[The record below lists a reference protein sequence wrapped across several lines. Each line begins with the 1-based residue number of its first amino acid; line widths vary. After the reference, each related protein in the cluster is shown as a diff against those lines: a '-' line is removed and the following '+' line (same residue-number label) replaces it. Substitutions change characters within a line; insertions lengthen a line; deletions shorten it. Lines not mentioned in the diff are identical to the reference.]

1 MKWMGIKLYCASPSP
16 NKFRCW
22 FKTSYFTL
30 GREEKTRRKDGDV
43 KYHNASVSLEMYILT
58 HFSFLI
64 NLGQSE
70 SGPTHSQKKREQ
82 FVTVK
87 LSVYKWAMLSET
99 LGLIHCSINKYG

>member
-1 MKWMGIKLYCASPSP
+1 MPPPPQTNSDVGLRRPISRWGGRK
-16 NKFRCW
+16 R
-22 FKTSYFTL
+22 
-30 GREEKTRRKDGDV
+30 REEKMGMSNTI
-43 KYHNASVSLEMYILT
+43 YASVSLEMYILT

-70 SGPTHSQKKREQ
+70 SGPTHSQKKRDQ